1 MITVNGEPMEWEVG
15 LTVKDIITRKKY
27 TFPLL
32 AVWINDSP
40 VPRDDFN
47 STKVPDGAKVQI
59 IHMISG
65 G

>member
-1 MITVNGEPMEWEVG
+1 MEWEVG

>member
-1 MITVNGEPMEWEVG
+1 MITVNGEPMEWEEGV
-15 LTVKDIITRKKY
+15 TVKDIIARKKY
-27 TFPLL
+27 IFPLL

-40 VPRDDFN
+40 VPRESFD